1 MADTDRIR
9 RHTVN
14 AKDGHMR
21 DYDLIIVGAG
31 PAGLSLAARLAGA
44 PLRIALIDKSSSAI
58 LSDPAYDGR
67 EIALTRASI
76 ERLRTLGAWQRL
88 KEDEAAPLAR
98 AEVLDGASSYI
109 LPFTDRSR
117 RREPLG
123 ALVSNAALRRALFD
137 CVRDQSNCDLF
148 PESTAH
154 IAEIDDKG
162 ASVRLQNDRTLTG
175 ELIVAADTRFSALR
189 QSQGIGARMVDF
201 GRTMLVCRVRHTQAH
216 NNIATEWFDRGQ
228 TIAMLPL
235 LGGQSSFVLTLD
247 ALEMARV
254 KALKTE
260 DFEREIERRTQ
271 RRWGDITL
279 TSERFYYPLI
289 AVYADRFVA
298 PRFALLGDAAVG
310 MHPVTAHGFN
320 FGLHGAFVLG
330 REILT
335 ANRWSRDVGANLG
348 LRRYERDQRR
358 ATLPLF
364 AATNAI
370 AKLYADER
378 IIARWARGAGLRLMN
393 ATPGARRLV
402 EASLRGAHL

>member
-1 MADTDRIR
+1 MS
-9 RHTVN
+9 
-14 AKDGHMR
+14 

-44 PLRIALIDKSSSAI
+44 PLRIALIDKSSKAA
-58 LSDPAYDGR
+58 LSEPAYDGR

-88 KEDEAAPLAR
+88 GAEEAAPLAR
-98 AEVLDGASSYI
+98 AEVLDGASSYV
-109 LPFTDRSR
+109 LPFTDRR
-117 RREPLG
+117 GREPLG
-123 ALVSNAALRRALFD
+123 ALVSNAALRRALFE
-137 CVRDQSNCDLF
+137 CVQVQGNCDLIA
-148 PESTAH
+148 ESTAH
-154 IAEIDDKG
+154 IGDIDNKD
-162 ASVRLQNDRTLTG
+162 ASVRLQNESTLASK
-175 ELIVAADTRFSALR
+175 LIVAADTRFSALR

-235 LGGQSSFVLTLD
+235 LDKQSSFVLTLD
-247 ALEMARV
+247 ALEMAEI
-254 KALKTE
+254 KAFDAET
-260 DFEREIERRTQ
+260 FAREVERRTQ
-271 RRWGDITL
+271 RRWGEIKL
-279 TSERFYYPLI
+279 TSERFYYPLV

-320 FGLHGAFVLG
+320 FGLKGAFALG
-330 REILT
+330 REIL
-335 ANRWSRDVGANLG
+335 AAQRERRDIGASRG
-348 LRRYERDQRR
+348 LARYERDHKR

-378 IIARWARGAGLRLMN
+378 MLARWARGAGLRLMN
-393 ATPGARRLV
+393 ATPGARRIV
-402 EASLRGAHL
+402 EASLSGAHA

>member
-1 MADTDRIR
+1 
-9 RHTVN
+9 
-14 AKDGHMR
+14 MR

-44 PLRIALIDKSSSAI
+44 PLRIALIDKSSEAA
-58 LSDPAYDGR
+58 LSEPAYDGR

-88 KEDEAAPLAR
+88 RAEEAAPLVC
-98 AEVLDGASSYI
+98 AEVLDGASSYV
-109 LPFTDRSR
+109 LPFTDRR
-117 RREPLG
+117 GREPLG
-123 ALVSNAALRRALFD
+123 ALVSNAALRRALFE
-137 CVRDQSNCDLF
+137 CVQVQGNCDLF
-148 PESTAH
+148 AESTAH
-154 IAEIDDKG
+154 ITGIDHNG
-162 ASVRLQNDRTLTG
+162 ASVRLQNDRTLAG
-175 ELIVAADTRFSALR
+175 KLIVAADTRFSALR
-189 QSQGIGARMVDF
+189 QSQDIGARTVDF

-216 NNIATEWFDRGQ
+216 NNVATEWFDRGQ

-235 LGGQSSFVLTLD
+235 LEGQSSFVLTLD
-247 ALEMARV
+247 TLEMAGV
-254 KALKTE
+254 KALSAE
-260 DFEREIERRTQ
+260 GFAREVERRTQ

-279 TSERFYYPLI
+279 TNERFYYPLV

-320 FGLHGAFVLG
+320 FGLRGAFALG
-330 REILT
+330 REIL
-335 ANRWSRDVGANLG
+335 AAHREGRDIGASGG
-348 LRRYERDQRR
+348 LARYERDHKR

-378 IIARWARGAGLRLMN
+378 IVARWARGAGLRLMN

-402 EASLRGAHL
+402 EASLSGAHA

>member
-1 MADTDRIR
+1 MS
-9 RHTVN
+9 
-14 AKDGHMR
+14 AKEAQMS

-44 PLRIALIDKSSSAI
+44 PLRIALIDKSSEAA
-58 LSDPAYDGR
+58 LSEPAYDGR

-88 KEDEAAPLAR
+88 GAKEAAPLVR
-98 AEVLDGASSYI
+98 AEVLDGASSFV
-109 LPFTDRSR
+109 LPFTDRR
-117 RREPLG
+117 AREPLG
-123 ALVSNAALRRALFD
+123 ALVSNAALRRALFE
-137 CVRDQSNCDLF
+137 CVQVQGDCDLF
-148 PESTAH
+148 AGRTAH
-154 IAEIDDKG
+154 IGDIDDKG
-162 ASVRLQNDRTLTG
+162 ASLRLQNESTLAG
-175 ELIVAADTRFSALR
+175 KLIVAADTRFSSLR
-189 QSQGIGARMVDF
+189 QCQGIGAHIVDF

-216 NNIATEWFDRGQ
+216 NNVATEWFDRGQ

-235 LGGQSSFVLTLD
+235 LEGQSSFVLTLD
-247 ALEMARV
+247 TLDMAGI
-254 KALKTE
+254 KALSAE
-260 DFEREIERRTQ
+260 AFAREIERRTQ
-271 RRWGDITL
+271 RRWGEITL

-320 FGLHGAFVLG
+320 FGLKGAFALG
-330 REILT
+330 REILAT
-335 ANRWSRDVGANLG
+335 HREGRDIGASRG
-348 LRRYERDQRR
+348 LARYERDHRR

-378 IIARWARGAGLRLMN
+378 MVARWARGAGLRLMN
-393 ATPGARRLV
+393 AAPGARRIV
-402 EASLRGAHL
+402 EASLSGAHA

>member
-1 MADTDRIR
+1 
-9 RHTVN
+9 
-14 AKDGHMR
+14 MR

-31 PAGLSLAARLAGA
+31 PAGLSLAARLAEA
-44 PLRIALIDKSSSAI
+44 PLRIALIDKSPAAA

-88 KEDEAAPLAR
+88 KEDEAAPLSR
-98 AEVLDGASSYI
+98 AEVLDGASSYV
-109 LPFTDRSR
+109 LPFTDRDR
-117 RREPLG
+117 HAPLG
-123 ALVSNAALRRALFD
+123 ALVSNAALRRTLFD
-137 CVRDQSNCDLF
+137 CVEAQNNCDLF
-148 PESTAH
+148 AGSTAH
-154 IAEIDDKG
+154 VAAINDKG
-162 ASVRLQNDRTLTG
+162 AKVGLQDGGALAAK
-175 ELIVAADTRFSALR
+175 LIVGADTRFSGLR

-201 GRTMLVCRVRHTQAH
+201 GRTMLVCRVRHTRPH
-216 NNIATEWFDRGQ
+216 DNIATEWFDRGQ

-235 LGGQSSFVLTLD
+235 WDRQSSFVLTLD
-247 ALEMARV
+247 ALEMEEI
-254 KALKTE
+254 KALKAD
-260 DFEREIERRTQ
+260 DFAREVERRTQ

-320 FGLHGAFVLG
+320 FGLRGAFALG
-330 REILT
+330 REIL
-335 ANRWSRDVGANLG
+335 AASQQGRDIGASRG
-348 LRRYERDQRR
+348 LARYERDHRR

-378 IIARWARGAGLRLMN
+378 MLARLARGAGLRLMN

-402 EASLRGAHL
+402 EASLSGAHV